1 MSRSRMLLCVPLA
14 VVWIVALAPSQTAV
28 PANAATEI
36 EPAIT
41 QIRKSVTFVKLL
53 CKDGDKTFDVRGT
66 GFLVNYPDSRV
77 GPNGGFSYL
86 VTNRHVALC
95 WNTAG
100 HPMQVENIS
109 IRLNRL
115 NAEGGIYS
123 QESFINEHGNAQW
136 VLPQDESVDLAVLA
150 FLPDQKRFDFKLI
163 PVGIFATSSLL
174 LEKRI
179 TEGEPVLFAGFFQQ
193 FPGTK
198 RMQPIV
204 RQGIVAMM
212 PDEKIPFVVT
222 PEKLYLADVHVFGG
236 NSGAPAFIDLGGIH
250 GVSITGG
257 EDYRLLG
264 VVNGEVLE
272 DEHFNLEL
280 ATAYAGTAKANS
292 GISTIVPADEL
303 KALLDD
309 PRLQQQRENELKAM
323 GLLKK

>member
-1 MSRSRMLLCVPLA
+1 
-14 VVWIVALAPSQTAV
+14 
-28 PANAATEI
+28 
-36 EPAIT
+36 
-41 QIRKSVTFVKLL
+41 
-53 CKDGDKTFDVRGT
+53 
-66 GFLVNYPDSRV
+66 
-77 GPNGGFSYL
+77 
-86 VTNRHVALC
+86 
-95 WNTAG
+95 
-100 HPMQVENIS
+100 
-109 IRLNRL
+109 
-115 NAEGGIYS
+115 
-123 QESFINEHGNAQW
+123 
-136 VLPQDESVDLAVLA
+136 
-150 FLPDQKRFDFKLI
+150 
-163 PVGIFATSSLL
+163 
-174 LEKRI
+174 
-179 TEGEPVLFAGFFQQ
+179 
-193 FPGTK
+193 
-198 RMQPIV
+198 MQPIV